1 MQTPITLRHVSVAI
15 PSRTGAGQI
24 RRRSV
29 GRGLNKGITAA
40 DTKGTQMTGR
50 TLLAIAAAALAF
62 TQAHAA
68 DGPLTQAGDPYF
80 VGAAKH
86 LQDVA
91 RHKPNTRRA
100 KNIILFVG
108 DGMGVTTVTAA
119 RIRQGQV
126 AGRDGVSN
134 KLTFESLPYAA
145 FSRTYSHDSEVTDS
159 APSAS
164 AMTTGVK
171 SRNGVINVSS
181 EVPENDC
188 KAGLAHPTTTIV
200 ELAEIAGMSTGAV
213 TTTRITHATPAAT
226 YAHVAGRDWESD
238 ADMKAEDIAAGC
250 VDIARQL
257 VEMRYGDGLE
267 VAMGG
272 GRAQFFPQ
280 TVTDPEDSKKTGA
293 RKDGRNLVDAWLKR
307 YGDGA
312 AYVWNQQQLQS
323 LNLGR
328 TKHLLGLF
336 EPSHMQFESARVRDK
351 AGEPSLAEMTF
362 KAISILERNPNGF
375 FLLVEGGRIDHGHHA
390 GIAAL
395 ALDDTVAMDEA
406 VKAAIAA
413 TNPNETLIVVTADH
427 SHVLTMAGYPS
438 RDNPIL
444 GLANTETGK
453 PALAKDGKPY
463 TTLSY
468 ANGPGAAEGDR
479 ADLTN
484 VDTTKP
490 DFRQQALVPFSSET
504 HGGEDVP
511 IYATGP
517 WAHLFQGV
525 VDQQYIFHVMNRAGQ
540 IKQRAETAI
549 RAGVRKR

>member
-1 MQTPITLRHVSVAI
+1 
-15 PSRTGAGQI
+15 
-24 RRRSV
+24 
-29 GRGLNKGITAA
+29 
-40 DTKGTQMTGR
+40 MTGR
-50 TLLAIAAAALAF
+50 TFLAITVAALAL
-62 TQAHAA
+62 TQARAA
-68 DGPLTQAGDPYF
+68 DGPIAQVNDPYY
-80 VGAAKH
+80 VDAAKH

-91 RHKPNTRRA
+91 KRVPNTRRA

-134 KLTFESLPYAA
+134 KLVFETLPYAA

-171 SRNGVINVSS
+171 SRNGVINVDSS
-181 EVPENDC
+181 VPENDC
-188 KAGLAHPTTTIV
+188 KAGLAHPTTTIA

-213 TTTRITHATPAAT
+213 TTTRITHATPAAI
-226 YAHVAGRDWESD
+226 YAHAAGRDWERD
-238 ADMKAEDIAAGC
+238 ADMKPEDIAAGC

-272 GRAQFFPQ
+272 GRAQFLPLS
-280 TVTDPEDSKKTGA
+280 VADPEDPKKTGA
-293 RKDGRNLVDAWLKR
+293 RKDGRNLVDAWMKR
-307 YGDGA
+307 YGEGA
-312 AYVWNQQQLQS
+312 AYVWSQPQLQA
-323 LNLGR
+323 LNMGK

-336 EPSHMQFESARVRDK
+336 ESSHMQFESARVRDK

-362 KAISILERNPNGF
+362 KAISILERNPKGF

-390 GIAAL
+390 GMAAQ

-406 VKAAIAA
+406 VKAALAA
-413 TNPNETLIVVTADH
+413 TDARDTLIVVTADH

-444 GLANTETGK
+444 GLANREDGK

-479 ADLTN
+479 EDLTN

-490 DFRQQALVPFSSET
+490 DYRQQALVPFNSET

-511 IYATGP
+511 ILASGP

-549 RAGVRKR
+549 RAGARKR

>member
-1 MQTPITLRHVSVAI
+1 MTRRMFFAIT
-15 PSRTGAGQI
+15 
-24 RRRSV
+24 
-29 GRGLNKGITAA
+29 
-40 DTKGTQMTGR
+40 
-50 TLLAIAAAALAF
+50 AAALAL

-68 DGPLTQAGDPYF
+68 DGPLTQTNDPYY
-80 VGAAKH
+80 VDAAEH
-86 LQDVA
+86 LREVA
-91 RHKPNTRRA
+91 KRTPNTRRA

-134 KLTFESLPYAA
+134 KLAFESLPYAA

-171 SRNGVINVSS
+171 SRNGVINVDSN
-181 EVPENDC
+181 VPENDC
-188 KAGLAHPTTTIV
+188 KAGLAHPTTTIA

-238 ADMKAEDIAAGC
+238 ADMKPEDIAAGC

-257 VEMRYGDGLE
+257 VEMRYGDGFE

-272 GRAQFFPQ
+272 GRAQFLPQ
-280 TVTDPEDSKKTGA
+280 TVTDPEDPKKTGA

-323 LNLGR
+323 LNMSK
-328 TKHLLGLF
+328 TKHLLALF
-336 EPSHMQFESARVRDK
+336 EPSHMQFEVDRVRDK

-362 KAISILERNPNGF
+362 KAISILEKNPKGF
-375 FLLVEGGRIDHGHHA
+375 FLLVEGGRIDHAHH
-390 GIAAL
+390 GGNAL
-395 ALDDTVAMDEA
+395 RALHDTIAMDEA
-406 VKAAIAA
+406 VEAALAA
-413 TNPNETLIVVTADH
+413 TDARETLIVVTADH
-427 SHVLTMAGYPS
+427 SHVLAMAGYPS
-438 RDNPIL
+438 RNNPIL
-444 GLANTETGK
+444 GLADREDGK

-468 ANGPGAAEGDR
+468 ANGPGAVDGARE
-479 ADLTN
+479 DLTH
-484 VDTTKP
+484 VDTTAR
-490 DFRQQALVPFSSET
+490 DYRQQALVPMGSET

-511 IYATGP
+511 IYASGP

-525 VDQQYIFHVMNRAGQ
+525 VDQNYIFHVMNRAGQ
-540 IKQRAETAI
+540 VQERAATAI
-549 RAGVRKR
+549 RAGGEKR